1 MNETRTLQTLRR
13 QWVTLSQIIRFVQSM
28 PKVPATPGNFIFS
41 YYCTNFLCV
50 HSHSCRLLHIGQSL
64 AQLIIVDTRLLGN
77 YSVMSPCIT
86 WILVLHIQFYRN
98 ALFNLYKAP
107 FLHLCQSIIIQS
119 CPWCYENSIR
129 MFIYH
134 RM

>member
-13 QWVTLSQIIRFVQSM
+13 QWVPLSQITRFVQSM
-28 PKVPATPGNFIFS
+28 PKVPCSPWEFYIS
-41 YYCTNFLCV
+41 YHCTNFLCV
-50 HSHSCRLLHIGQSL
+50 HSHSCQLLHIGQSL

-77 YSVMSPCIT
+77 YSVMSQWIT

-98 ALFNLYKAP
+98 ALFNRYKAP
-107 FLHLCQSIIIQS
+107 FLHLCQGIIIQS
-119 CPWCYENSIR
+119 CPWCNENSIR

-134 RM
+134 RI